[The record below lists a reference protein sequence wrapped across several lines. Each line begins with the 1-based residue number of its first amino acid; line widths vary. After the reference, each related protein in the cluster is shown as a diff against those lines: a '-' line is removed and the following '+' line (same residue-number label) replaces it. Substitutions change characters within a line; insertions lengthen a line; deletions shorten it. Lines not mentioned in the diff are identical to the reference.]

1 MLTYYYNMNDQ
12 SKKLSSEFIV
22 AIEIYKFNISNE
34 PLPFTKLVDKL
45 DGKLSKNQVLDA
57 LDILLDLGVVIA
69 MYNSYQQGVTKG
81 YTFLF
86 EIDENHKDGIRNLY
100 NNMRVI

>member
-22 AIEIYKFNISNE
+22 AVEIYKFNISNE
-34 PLPFTKLVDKL
+34 PLHFTKLVDKL
-45 DGKLSKNQVLDA
+45 DGKLSKNQVSDA
-57 LDILLDLGVVIA
+57 LDILLDWGVVIG

-81 YTFLF
+81 YAFLF
-86 EIDENHKDGIRNLY
+86 EIDENHKDRIRNLY
-100 NNMRVI
+100 DNIREV